1 MHSEIQVLLIKNK
14 ELSVTNKIKE
24 NLTVFFGVIFIMS
37 MVGAAG
43 AIEAD
48 EYLTGAMLTITGL
61 LTGTLTAVLQK

>member
-1 MHSEIQVLLIKNK
+1 M
-14 ELSVTNKIKE
+14 NKIKE